1 MKTEHVDAITRF
13 LRRLRPGDVLLPIGA
28 ALITAGLQNLAD
40 REARGRG
47 RLAELATLAADHLE
61 ALSSAGVEVP
71 DELAADELHPLDP
84 EVPWLAQYA
93 TPVPDDDEPAPAEQR
108 RRRWKLVG
116 FGLAA
121 ATGITLWNNREQ
133 IGERLGIALG
143 YPYGPPGPETP
154 DEPGPNWPDAAA
166 YWRGDHCT
174 TCDQPAAWVVPEQ
187 SWRHVVPPDGKPRW
201 SSHEVTLPAA
211 VNESNAEPSD
221 PEPIDPNMPNAGRET
236 PAAPW
241 STCLPDNLGN
251 CANKIHSHS
260 AVSAEPVG
268 EPDAVSVT
276 PREAC
281 TWPNCDWTSDPRKSV
296 TGQATQAAWHH
307 NRCIYRPAGAQVT
320 Q

>member
-13 LRRLRPGDVLLPIGA
+13 LHRLRPGDVLLPIGA

-61 ALSSAGVEVP
+61 ALSAAGVEVP

-116 FGLAA
+116 LGLAA
-121 ATGITLWNNREQ
+121 ATGVTLWNNRGR
-133 IGERLGIALG
+133 IFDRLGDLLEEISDEPDGVNADL
-143 YPYGPPGPETP
+143 TP
-154 DEPGPNWPDAAA
+154 DEPGEQTPEQVAENLAA
-166 YWRGDHCT
+166 YEAHRLRYEAMDECVGAPECGHT
-174 TCDQPAAWVVPEQ
+174 T
-187 SWRHVVPPDGKPRW
+187 
-201 SSHEVTLPAA
+201 
-211 VNESNAEPSD
+211 EP
-221 PEPIDPNMPNAGRET
+221 NLPNAGRET

-251 CANKIHSHS
+251 CANKIHTHP
-260 AVSAEPVG
+260 AVSAEPVV